1 MAFVLIKTYFLNCLL
16 LYFHLNDDF
25 ALFSLRVEATNQPP
39 NRQTNRTDIL
49 VLETLIYLANIHFLL
64 PPKQT
69 DILSNTKFCFLRPQK
84 TLRLLNESKKNWNWN
99 NTQLIHYFSQDWTN
113 KTAQLLKLGI
123 TLLKLFFESG

>member
-25 ALFSLRVEATNQPP
+25 ALFFIKSWGHQPTNQQTDKQ
-39 NRQTNRTDIL
+39 NRHPRSGNLNLFGQHSFPVAAKTNRYFIEYKIL
-49 VLETLIYLANIHFLL
+49 LFEAAE
-64 PPKQT
+64 
-69 DILSNTKFCFLRPQK
+69 
-84 TLRLLNESKKNWNWN
+84 TLRLLNESLKNWN